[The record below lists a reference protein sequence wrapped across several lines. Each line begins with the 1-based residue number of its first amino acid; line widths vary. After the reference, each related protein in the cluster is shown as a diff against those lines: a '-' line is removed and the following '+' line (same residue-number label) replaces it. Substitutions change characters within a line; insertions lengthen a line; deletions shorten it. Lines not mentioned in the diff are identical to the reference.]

1 LTRAGIPRIVG
12 LEALQIKRFKPLG
25 TGRPAREELQVT
37 SSSIG
42 VAVIGAGMAGR
53 AHAAGYRSA
62 PTLYDAGLP
71 EVRLV
76 AVADV
81 NAAFAADTA
90 RRFGYRRTEPG
101 WEAVA
106 AAPDVDVVSVVVANP
121 LHRKLVEGLLAAG
134 KHVLC
139 EKPMA
144 PTVED
149 AQAMVAAARGAGR
162 ETGIGF
168 TFRRSP
174 AITAIRDRVAQGGI
188 GAPLHFNGHYWCD
201 YACDPRAPM
210 SWRYKGGPGS
220 GALSDIGS
228 HLLDLAEFVCGPIQ
242 SVRGAVL
249 STFVTERALPL
260 GAAVG
265 HAAAEVSDVT
275 EPVENEDL
283 VTLTTTFASGAT
295 GTLSASRA
303 AYGLANSLGFELF
316 TESGAATFDL
326 ARAGEFGFIDPTPA
340 GHTQGY
346 RQVLV
351 GPAHPYLT
359 KGLPMD
365 FPGVGYGQNDL
376 FAFQARAFLEQVA
389 GLDGLPRV
397 ASFEEGLHNMR
408 LLEAV
413 VASAESGGGDVVVD
427 PPAAGPVGKDRP

>member
-1 LTRAGIPRIVG
+1 MTD
-12 LEALQIKRFKPLG
+12 
-25 TGRPAREELQVT
+25 
-37 SSSIG
+37 SIG

-62 PTLYDAGLP
+62 STVYGEGLP
-71 EVRLV
+71 EIRL
-76 AVADV
+76 AAIADV
-81 NAAFAADTA
+81 NPAFATDTA
-90 RRFGYRRTEPG
+90 RRFGFARAEAG

-106 AAPDVDVVSVVVANP
+106 AADDVDVVSVVVANP
-121 LHRKLVEGLLAAG
+121 LHRQIVEGLLDAG

-149 AQAMVAAARGAGR
+149 AEAMVAAAKASGR

-168 TFRRSP
+168 VFRRSP
-174 AITAIRDRVAQGGI
+174 AIGAIREQLAS
-188 GAPLHFNGHYWCD
+188 GAVGRPLHFNGHYWCD
-201 YACDPRAPM
+201 YGVDPRGPM

-228 HLLDLAEFVCGPIQ
+228 HLIDLSEFVCGPIR
-242 SVRGAVL
+242 SVRGTVL
-249 STFVTERALPL
+249 STFVTERALPA

-265 HAAAEVSDVT
+265 HAAAELSDVT

-283 VTLTTTFASGAT
+283 VTFTATFASGAT

-316 TESGAATFDL
+316 TSSGAATFDL
-326 ARAGEFGFIDPTPA
+326 ARAGEFGFIDGAPA
-340 GHTQGY
+340 GPTQGF

-359 KGLPMD
+359 GGIPMD

-376 FAFQARAFLEQVA
+376 FTFQSRAFLEQVA
-389 GLDGLPRV
+389 GLEGLPRL
-397 ASFEEGLHNMR
+397 ASFEEGLHNLR
-408 LLEAV
+408 LLDAV
-413 VASAESGGGDVVVD
+413 VASAKADGADVAID
-427 PPAAGPVGKDRP
+427 

>member
-1 LTRAGIPRIVG
+1 V
-12 LEALQIKRFKPLG
+12 
-25 TGRPAREELQVT
+25 TG
-37 SSSIG
+37 SSIG

-62 PTLYDAGLP
+62 PTLFDAGLP
-71 EVRLV
+71 EIRLV
-76 AVADV
+76 AIADV
-81 NAAFAADTA
+81 NPAFATA
-90 RRFGYRRTEPG
+90 TAQRFGYQRVESG
-101 WEAVA
+101 WEAIA
-106 AAPDVDVVSVVVANP
+106 AAPDIDVVSVVVANP
-121 LHRKLVEGLLAAG
+121 LHRQIVEGLLAAG

-144 PTVED
+144 PTIED
-149 AQAMVAAARGAGR
+149 AQAMTAAAQASGR
-162 ETGIGF
+162 EAGIGF

-174 AITAIRDRVAQGGI
+174 AIAAIREQVAQGDI
-188 GAPLHFNGHYWCD
+188 GGPLHFNGHYWCD
-201 YACDPRAPM
+201 YACDPRGPM

-249 STFVTERALPL
+249 STVITERPLPV
-260 GAAVG
+260 GTAVG

-283 VTLTTTFASGAT
+283 VTFTTTFASGAT

-316 TESGAATFDL
+316 TASGAATFDL
-326 ARAGEFGFIDPTPA
+326 ARAGEFGFIDPSPA
-340 GHTQGY
+340 GTTQGF

-359 KGLPMD
+359 KGIPMD

-376 FAFQARAFLEQVA
+376 FSFQARAFLGQVA
-389 GLDGLPRV
+389 GLDELPRV
-397 ASFEEGLHNMR
+397 ASFEEGLRNVR
-408 LLEAV
+408 LLDAV
-413 VASAESGGGDVVVD
+413 VASAKAGGAEVVVD
-427 PPAAGPVGKDRP
+427 PPPVGPVGKD

>member
-1 LTRAGIPRIVG
+1 MTD
-12 LEALQIKRFKPLG
+12 
-25 TGRPAREELQVT
+25 
-37 SSSIG
+37 SSIG

-62 PTLYDAGLP
+62 STVYGEGLP
-71 EVRLV
+71 DIRL
-76 AVADV
+76 AAIADV
-81 NAAFAADTA
+81 NPAFATDTA
-90 RRFGYRRTEPG
+90 RRFGYERAEAG

-106 AAPDVDVVSVVVANP
+106 AADDVDVVSVVVANP
-121 LHRKLVEGLLAAG
+121 LHRQIVEGLLDAG

-144 PTVED
+144 PTVKD
-149 AQAMVAAARGAGR
+149 AEAMVAAAEASGR

-168 TFRRSP
+168 VFRRSP
-174 AITAIRDRVAQGGI
+174 AINAIRDQVASGAI
-188 GAPLHFNGHYWCD
+188 GRPVHFNGHYWCD
-201 YACDPRAPM
+201 YGVDPGAPM

-228 HLLDLAEFVCGPIQ
+228 HLIDLAEFVCGPIQ

-283 VTLTTTFASGAT
+283 VTFTATFASGAT

-316 TESGAATFDL
+316 TSSGAATFDL
-326 ARAGEFGFIDPTPA
+326 ARAGEFGFIDPTPP
-340 GHTQGY
+340 GPTQGF

-351 GPAHPYLT
+351 GPAHPYVT
-359 KGLPMD
+359 GGVPMD

-376 FAFQARAFLEQVA
+376 FTFQARAFLEQVA
-389 GLDGLPRV
+389 GLDRLPRL
-397 ASFEEGLHNMR
+397 ASFSEGLHNLR
-408 LLEAV
+408 LLDAV
-413 VASAESGGGDVVVD
+413 VASAKAGGADVVV
-427 PPAAGPVGKDRP
+427 G

>member
-1 LTRAGIPRIVG
+1 MTD
-12 LEALQIKRFKPLG
+12 
-25 TGRPAREELQVT
+25 
-37 SSSIG
+37 SIG

-62 PTLYDAGLP
+62 STVYGEGLP
-71 EVRLV
+71 EIRL
-76 AVADV
+76 AAIADV
-81 NAAFAADTA
+81 NPAFATDTA
-90 RRFGYRRTEPG
+90 RRFGFARAEAG

-106 AAPDVDVVSVVVANP
+106 AAADVDVVSVVVANP
-121 LHRKLVEGLLAAG
+121 LHRQIVEGLLDAG

-149 AQAMVAAARGAGR
+149 AEAMVAAAKASGR

-168 TFRRSP
+168 VFRRSP
-174 AITAIRDRVAQGGI
+174 AIGAIREQLVS
-188 GAPLHFNGHYWCD
+188 GAVGRPLHFNGHYWCD
-201 YACDPRAPM
+201 YGVDPRGPM

-228 HLLDLAEFVCGPIQ
+228 HLIDLAEFVCGPIR

-249 STFVTERALPL
+249 STFVTERALPA

-265 HAAAEVSDVT
+265 HAAAELSDVT

-283 VTLTTTFASGAT
+283 VTFTATFASGAT

-316 TESGAATFDL
+316 TSSGAATFDL
-326 ARAGEFGFIDPTPA
+326 ARAGEFGFIDGAPA
-340 GHTQGY
+340 GPTQGF

-359 KGLPMD
+359 GGIPMD

-376 FAFQARAFLEQVA
+376 FTFQARAFLEQVA
-389 GLDGLPRV
+389 GLEGLPRL
-397 ASFEEGLHNMR
+397 ASFEEGLHNLR
-408 LLEAV
+408 LLDAV
-413 VASAESGGGDVVVD
+413 VASAKADGADV
-427 PPAAGPVGKDRP
+427 AIG

>member
-1 LTRAGIPRIVG
+1 M
-12 LEALQIKRFKPLG
+12 
-25 TGRPAREELQVT
+25 
-37 SSSIG
+37 SDSSIG

-62 PTLYDAGLP
+62 STVYGEGLP
-71 EVRLV
+71 EIRL
-76 AVADV
+76 AAIADV
-81 NAAFAADTA
+81 NPAFAADTA
-90 RRFGYRRTEPG
+90 RRFGYERAEGG

-106 AAPDVDVVSVVVANP
+106 AADDVDVVSVVVANP
-121 LHRKLVEGLLAAG
+121 LHRRIVEGLLAAG

-149 AQAMVAAARGAGR
+149 AEAMVDAAGASDR

-168 TFRRSP
+168 VFRRSP
-174 AITAIRDRVAQGGI
+174 AIGAIREQLASDAMGR
-188 GAPLHFNGHYWCD
+188 PLHFNGHYWCD
-201 YACDPRAPM
+201 YGVDPRGPM

-228 HLLDLAEFVCGPIQ
+228 HLIDLAEFVCGPIQ

-283 VTLTTTFASGAT
+283 VTFTATFESGAT

-303 AYGLANSLGFELF
+303 AFGLANSLGFELF
-316 TESGAATFDL
+316 TSSGAATFDL
-326 ARAGEFGFIDPTPA
+326 ARAGEFGFIDGAPA
-340 GHTQGY
+340 GPTQGF

-351 GPAHPYLT
+351 GPGHPYLT
-359 KGLPMD
+359 GGIPMD

-376 FAFQARAFLEQVA
+376 FTFQARAFLEQVA
-389 GLDGLPRV
+389 GLEGLPRL
-397 ASFEEGLHNMR
+397 ASFSEGLHNIR
-408 LLEAV
+408 LLDAV
-413 VASAESGGGDVVVD
+413 VASAKAGGADVTID
-427 PPAAGPVGKDRP
+427 

>member
-1 LTRAGIPRIVG
+1 MTD
-12 LEALQIKRFKPLG
+12 
-25 TGRPAREELQVT
+25 
-37 SSSIG
+37 SSIG

-62 PTLYDAGLP
+62 STVYGEGLP
-71 EVRLV
+71 EVRL
-76 AVADV
+76 AAIADV
-81 NAAFAADTA
+81 NPAFAADTA
-90 RRFGYRRTEPG
+90 RRFGYERAEGG

-106 AAPDVDVVSVVVANP
+106 AADDVDVVSVVVANP
-121 LHRKLVEGLLAAG
+121 LHRQIVEGLLAAG

-144 PTVED
+144 PTVAD
-149 AQAMVAAARGAGR
+149 AEAMVAAARASGR

-168 TFRRSP
+168 VFRRSP
-174 AITAIRDRVAQGGI
+174 AITAVRDQVAS
-188 GAPLHFNGHYWCD
+188 GAMGRPLHFNGHYWCD
-201 YACDPRAPM
+201 YGVDPRAPM

-228 HLLDLAEFVCGPIQ
+228 HLIDLAEFVCGPIQ

-283 VTLTTTFASGAT
+283 VTFTANFASGAT

-316 TESGAATFDL
+316 TQSGAATFDL
-326 ARAGEFGFIDPTPA
+326 ARAGEFGFVDGAAA
-340 GHTQGY
+340 GATQGY

-359 KGLPMD
+359 GGMPMD

-376 FAFQARAFLEQVA
+376 FTFQARAFLEQVA
-389 GLDGLPRV
+389 GLKGLPRL
-397 ASFEEGLHNMR
+397 ASFEEGLHNLR
-408 LLEAV
+408 LLDAV
-413 VASAESGGGDVVVD
+413 VASAKAGGADVVID
-427 PPAAGPVGKDRP
+427 

>member
-1 LTRAGIPRIVG
+1 MTD
-12 LEALQIKRFKPLG
+12 
-25 TGRPAREELQVT
+25 
-37 SSSIG
+37 SSIG

-62 PTLYDAGLP
+62 STVYGEGLP
-71 EVRLV
+71 EIRL
-76 AVADV
+76 AAIADV
-81 NAAFAADTA
+81 NPAFATDTA
-90 RRFGYRRTEPG
+90 RRFGFARAEAG

-106 AAPDVDVVSVVVANP
+106 AADDVDVVSVVVANP
-121 LHRKLVEGLLAAG
+121 LHRQIVEGLLDAG

-149 AQAMVAAARGAGR
+149 AEAMVAAAKASGR

-168 TFRRSP
+168 VFRRSP
-174 AITAIRDRVAQGGI
+174 AIGAIREQLVS
-188 GAPLHFNGHYWCD
+188 GAVGRPLHFNGHYWCD
-201 YACDPRAPM
+201 YGVDPRGPM

-228 HLLDLAEFVCGPIQ
+228 HLIDLAEFVCGPIR

-249 STFVTERALPL
+249 STFVTERALPA

-265 HAAAEVSDVT
+265 HAAAELSDVT

-283 VTLTTTFASGAT
+283 VTFTATFASGAT

-316 TESGAATFDL
+316 TSSGAATFDL
-326 ARAGEFGFIDPTPA
+326 ARAGEFGFIDGAPA
-340 GHTQGY
+340 GPTQGF

-359 KGLPMD
+359 GGIPMD

-376 FAFQARAFLEQVA
+376 FTFQARAFLEQVA
-389 GLDGLPRV
+389 GLEGLPRL
-397 ASFEEGLHNMR
+397 ASFEEGLHNLR
-408 LLEAV
+408 LLDAV
-413 VASAESGGGDVVVD
+413 VASAKADGADV
-427 PPAAGPVGKDRP
+427 AIG

>member
-1 LTRAGIPRIVG
+1 M
-12 LEALQIKRFKPLG
+12 
-25 TGRPAREELQVT
+25 
-37 SSSIG
+37 SDSSIG

-62 PTLYDAGLP
+62 STVYGEGLP
-71 EVRLV
+71 EIRL
-76 AVADV
+76 AAIADV
-81 NAAFAADTA
+81 NPAFAADTA
-90 RRFGYRRTEPG
+90 RRFGYERAEGG

-106 AAPDVDVVSVVVANP
+106 AADDVDVVSVVVANP
-121 LHRKLVEGLLAAG
+121 LHRRIVEGLLAAG

-149 AQAMVAAARGAGR
+149 AEAMVDAAGASDR

-168 TFRRSP
+168 VFRRSP
-174 AITAIRDRVAQGGI
+174 AIGAIREQLASDAMGR
-188 GAPLHFNGHYWCD
+188 PLHFNGHYWCD
-201 YACDPRAPM
+201 YGVDPRGPM

-228 HLLDLAEFVCGPIQ
+228 HLIDLAEFVCGPIQ

-283 VTLTTTFASGAT
+283 VTFTATFESGAT

-303 AYGLANSLGFELF
+303 AFGLANSLGFELF
-316 TESGAATFDL
+316 TSSGAATFDL
-326 ARAGEFGFIDPTPA
+326 ARAGEFGFIDGTPA
-340 GHTQGY
+340 GPTQGF

-351 GPAHPYLT
+351 GPGHPYLT
-359 KGLPMD
+359 GGIPMD

-376 FAFQARAFLEQVA
+376 FTFQARAFLEQVA
-389 GLDGLPRV
+389 GLEGLPRL
-397 ASFEEGLHNMR
+397 ASFSEGLHNIR
-408 LLEAV
+408 LLDAV
-413 VASAESGGGDVVVD
+413 VASAKAGGADVTID
-427 PPAAGPVGKDRP
+427 

>member
-1 LTRAGIPRIVG
+1 MTD
-12 LEALQIKRFKPLG
+12 
-25 TGRPAREELQVT
+25 
-37 SSSIG
+37 SIG

-62 PTLYDAGLP
+62 STVYGEGLP
-71 EVRLV
+71 EIRL
-76 AVADV
+76 AAIADV
-81 NAAFAADTA
+81 NPAFATDTA
-90 RRFGYRRTEPG
+90 RRFGFARAEAG

-106 AAPDVDVVSVVVANP
+106 AADDVDVVSVVVANP
-121 LHRKLVEGLLAAG
+121 LHRQIVEGLLDAG

-149 AQAMVAAARGAGR
+149 AEAMVAAAKASGR

-168 TFRRSP
+168 VFRRSP
-174 AITAIRDRVAQGGI
+174 AIGAIREQLAS
-188 GAPLHFNGHYWCD
+188 GAVGRPLHFNGHYWCD
-201 YACDPRAPM
+201 YGVDPRGPM

-228 HLLDLAEFVCGPIQ
+228 HLIDLAEFVCGPIR

-283 VTLTTTFASGAT
+283 VTFTATFASGAT

-316 TESGAATFDL
+316 TSSGAATFDL
-326 ARAGEFGFIDPTPA
+326 ARAGEFGFIDGAPSGP
-340 GHTQGY
+340 TQGF

-359 KGLPMD
+359 GGIPMD

-376 FAFQARAFLEQVA
+376 FTFQSRAFLEQVA
-389 GLDGLPRV
+389 GLEGLPRL
-397 ASFEEGLHNMR
+397 ASFEEGLHNLR
-408 LLEAV
+408 LLDAV
-413 VASAESGGGDVVVD
+413 VASAKAGGADVAVD
-427 PPAAGPVGKDRP
+427 

>member
-1 LTRAGIPRIVG
+1 M
-12 LEALQIKRFKPLG
+12 
-25 TGRPAREELQVT
+25 
-37 SSSIG
+37 SDSSIG

-62 PTLYDAGLP
+62 STVYGEGLP
-71 EVRLV
+71 EIRL
-76 AVADV
+76 AAIADV
-81 NAAFAADTA
+81 NPDFAADTA
-90 RRFGYRRTEPG
+90 RRFGYERAEG
-101 WEAVA
+101 SWEAVA
-106 AAPDVDVVSVVVANP
+106 AADDVDVVSVVVANP
-121 LHRKLVEGLLAAG
+121 LHRRIVEGLLAAG

-149 AQAMVAAARGAGR
+149 AEAMVAAAGASDR

-168 TFRRSP
+168 VFRRSP
-174 AITAIRDRVAQGGI
+174 AIGAIREQLAADAMGR
-188 GAPLHFNGHYWCD
+188 PLHFNGHYWCD
-201 YACDPRAPM
+201 YGVDPRGPM

-228 HLLDLAEFVCGPIQ
+228 HLIDLAEFVCGPIQ

-283 VTLTTTFASGAT
+283 VTFTATFESGAT

-303 AYGLANSLGFELF
+303 AFGLANSLGFELF
-316 TESGAATFDL
+316 TSSGAATFDL
-326 ARAGEFGFIDPTPA
+326 ARAGEFGFIDGAPA
-340 GHTQGY
+340 GPTQGF

-351 GPAHPYLT
+351 GPGHPYLT
-359 KGLPMD
+359 GGIPMD

-376 FAFQARAFLEQVA
+376 FTFQARAFLEQVA
-389 GLDGLPRV
+389 GLEGLPRL
-397 ASFEEGLHNMR
+397 ASFSEGLHNIR
-408 LLEAV
+408 LLDAV
-413 VASAESGGGDVVVD
+413 VASAKAGGAEVTID
-427 PPAAGPVGKDRP
+427 